1 MEKIEIFTS
10 DTNIDC
16 LEKDEKTLFAV
27 IRCFEIIGEAA
38 KKVGEEIRY
47 KYPNVPWREIAGM
60 RDILIHEYFGIE
72 VEVIKETLKKDLIF
86 LKKNII
92 EILEKEK
99 KE

>member
-1 MEKIEIFTS
+1 
-10 DTNIDC
+10 
-16 LEKDEKTLFAV
+16 
-27 IRCFEIIGEAA
+27 
-38 KKVGEEIRY
+38 
-47 KYPNVPWREIAGM
+47 M